1 VLNAADPTTAKIAAS
16 ETSRRQNAPY
26 VVEITL
32 QITKAASII
41 TT

>member
-1 VLNAADPTTAKIAAS
+1 VLNAADRTTAKNAAS
-16 ETSRRQNAPY
+16 ETTRRQNAPY
-26 VVEITL
+26 AVEITP